1 MLERGLQTMQQPA
14 TTVVMGKLTELECVV
29 VFVVVVVALETAV
42 VVADYGLI
50 VTDLNVVVVGKP
62 KLVKF
67 ECVADVVN
75 VVVVVAD

>member
-1 MLERGLQTMQQPA
+1 
-14 TTVVMGKLTELECVV
+14 MGKLTELECVV

-50 VTDLNVVVVGKP
+50 VTDLNVVVVDKP
-62 KLVKF
+62 KLVEF